1 MEKFMSIN
9 RNYSAMDNES
19 LIANYIL
26 QSGKFGLCTR
36 SDLTKGLRTELK
48 SRIIPN
54 YDSLT
59 INKIEEGINKKLHR
73 YNELNRSIILSN
85 LKDMLNFLPEDT
97 KEGGNLLDIIAPNQN
112 EL

>member
-1 MEKFMSIN
+1 MSIN

-48 SRIIPN
+48 SRIIPH
-54 YDSLT
+54 
-59 INKIEEGINKKLHR
+59 G
-73 YNELNRSIILSN
+73 
-85 LKDMLNFLPEDT
+85 
-97 KEGGNLLDIIAPNQN
+97 KEKYPNQN
-112 EL
+112 LKNQTNDVSQVFICKKDLR